1 MKKTV
6 KTRPKARELKTAL
19 SKMVDSVSQG
29 ASARFFSPGDLIAQ
43 FARRH
48 TTWEVPRPT
57 LYRLIQ
63 QLRKENAP
71 DSNSREYLEA
81 RVAEL
86 TEQVIQLRVQNE
98 LLIRQAQSH
107 TMRGDSIKRPSPVSI
122 LAATVTKI
130 NAKKRARQT

>member
-1 MKKTV
+1 MTKTV
-6 KTRPKARELKTAL
+6 KTRPKAKELKTAL
-19 SKMVDSVSQG
+19 SKMVDSATQG
-29 ASARFFSPGDLIAQ
+29 ASARFVSPGDLIAE
-43 FARRH
+43 FERRH
-48 TTWEVPRPT
+48 PTWEVPRPT

-86 TEQVIQLRVQNE
+86 TEQVIQLRVLNE
-98 LLIRQAQSH
+98 LLTQQVRAQ
-107 TMRGDSIKRPSPVSI
+107 TTEGDCTKRPSPVGI

-130 NAKKRARQT
+130 NAKKRAR

>member
-1 MKKTV
+1 VKKTV

-19 SKMVDSVSQG
+19 SKMVDSVSTG
-29 ASARFFSPGDLIAQ
+29 ASARFFSPGDLIAE

-48 TTWEVPRPT
+48 ANWEVPRPT

-71 DSNSREYLEA
+71 DSSSREHWET
-81 RVAEL
+81 RIAEL

-98 LLIRQAQSH
+98 LLTRQVQAQ
-107 TMRGDSIKRPSPVSI
+107 TTRGDSITRPSPVNM

-130 NAKKRARQT
+130 NAKKRAR